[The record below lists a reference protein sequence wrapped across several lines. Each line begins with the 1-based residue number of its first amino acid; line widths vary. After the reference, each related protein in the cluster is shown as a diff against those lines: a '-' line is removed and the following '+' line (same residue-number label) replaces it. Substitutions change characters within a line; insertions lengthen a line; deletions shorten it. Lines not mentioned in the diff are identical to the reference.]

1 MGPLCGPSR
10 ARPLPQAG
18 ARPQPSAVSRNII
31 TANPPINPRVAVVS
45 HRYELQM
52 IMEGQPDL
60 ARVMELGAV
69 LGIKV
74 EPALEALK
82 VAFHI

>member
-45 HRYELQM
+45 YRYELQM
-52 IMEGQPDL
+52 VMVGQQDL
-60 ARVMELGAV
+60 ARVMDWRQCWASRSNRRW
-69 LGIKV
+69 K
-74 EPALEALK
+74 P
-82 VAFHI
+82 

>member
-18 ARPQPSAVSRNII
+18 AQPQPSAVSRNII

-45 HRYELQM
+45 YRYELQM
-52 IMEGQPDL
+52 VMVGQ
-60 ARVMELGAV
+60 
-69 LGIKV
+69 
-74 EPALEALK
+74 
-82 VAFHI
+82 